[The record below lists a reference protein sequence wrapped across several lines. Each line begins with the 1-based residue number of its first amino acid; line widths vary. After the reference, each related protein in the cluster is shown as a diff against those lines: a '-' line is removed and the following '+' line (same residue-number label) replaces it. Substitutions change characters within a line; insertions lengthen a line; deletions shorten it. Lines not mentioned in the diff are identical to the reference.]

1 MITLFWIYRGL
12 VRGLYPALNIFLV
25 LFLPLLITLNYY
37 DVFFDLVA
45 RISPESSM
53 SIRETISFIGT
64 YVLCLVVFMYFCM
77 WLCIEKM
84 PINKGVDMV
93 GGAIAGTAT
102 GIVFC
107 GVAMLIWFAMPFAEE
122 QAPVDEGQMFFPV
135 HRLTMRMT
143 TFVAQRIEGRRAF
156 DGERFMRD
164 LRYGLPQPRTL
175 GAGFYISSVPTGLRC
190 FIEGGS
196 STGGGYPPDPAR
208 FVTQVKERLAHPEM
222 EITPSMQR
230 ANFAEL
236 RRTPCFR
243 EMETGGAYVAVI
255 MDDVPT
261 EVGRDIA
268 DASNMFVNDGEIYYS
283 KDTLSDRVFFMKVYY
298 VDRSEGGIATLVALF
313 QPTDK
318 QNYLKYVAVPTGED
332 DREAQALWQPVRA
345 CFKFDETRMV
355 TRLMEAGAT
364 NEEAQRLIPQLRLG
378 GKAWFLGRNKQ
389 PYIAEVGGGDG
400 AFRVEPVKK
409 PEMKEFQQKR

>member
-1 MITLFWIYRGL
+1 
-12 VRGLYPALNIFLV
+12 V

-37 DVFFDLVA
+37 DLLFDLVA

-53 SIRETISFIGT
+53 SVRETISFIGT
-64 YVLCLVVFMYFCM
+64 YVVSLILFMYFCM

-84 PINKGVDMV
+84 PINKGIDLV
-93 GGAIAGTAT
+93 GGGIVGAAG

-122 QAPVDEGQMFFPV
+122 KAPVDEGQMFFPV
-135 HRLTMRMT
+135 HKLTMKMT
-143 TFVAQRIEGRRAF
+143 TFVAHRIEGRRKF

-164 LRYGLPQPRTL
+164 LRFGLPQPPTL
-175 GAGFYISSVPTGLRC
+175 GAGYYISSVPTGLRC
-190 FIEGGS
+190 FIEGGAS
-196 STGGGYPPDPAR
+196 LGGGYPPDPNR

-243 EMETGGAYVAVI
+243 ELDTGGAYVAVI

-268 DASNMFVNDGEIYYS
+268 DASKMFAFDGEIYYS
-283 KDTLSDRVFFMKVYY
+283 KDTASDRVFFMKVYY
-298 VDRSEGGIATLVALF
+298 IDRSQGGVATLVSLF

-318 QNYLKYVAVPTGED
+318 QNYMKYVAVPSGDD
-332 DREAQALWQPVRA
+332 DREAESIWQPVRA
-345 CFKFDETRMV
+345 CFKFDDSQML

-364 NEEAQRLIPQLRLG
+364 NEEAKRLIPQLHLG
-378 GKAWFLGRNKQ
+378 GKAWFVGRGKEG
-389 PYIAEVGGGDG
+389 YIAEVTSGDG
-400 AFRVEPVKK
+400 KFKVEPVKK
-409 PEMKEFQQKR
+409 PEMKEFQKR